1 MASFDSINYSLRP
14 SKTIQRQL
22 VFDGIRMLKIHLN
35 LDQQVFVGFGSIWF
49 TDFVMA
55 HNQLLIKD
63 MYSIESDDIGFRRA
77 LFNAPYSTVSVCHGH
92 SSAILPELNEIPEI
106 RGRPWLVWLDYDY
119 LFDESVRDDIRT
131 VIERAPENTI
141 LLITFNGVEG
151 KYGVSADRPDR
162 LREIFGDLVP
172 DDLSRRACKGERMQ
186 ETLAEFALGA
196 MASLTSE
203 LSRPGGFTPAFR
215 VIYRDTTPM
224 VTVGGVLPA
233 LGAAAISDDFVGKE
247 EWPCLIDEPI
257 IAPHLTVREATVLQS
272 LLPSDSNLSRDA
284 VRELGFD
291 LEPEQIQAFQ
301 KYYKQYP
308 AFAQIVT

>member
-22 VFDGIRMLKIHLN
+22 VFDGIRMLKSHLN
-35 LDQQVFVGFGSIWF
+35 LGQQVFVGFGSIWF

-55 HNQLLIKD
+55 HNQLLIRD

-77 LFNAPYSTVSVCHGH
+77 LFNAPYSTVNVCHGH
-92 SSAILPELNEIPEI
+92 SSTILLELSEKPEI
-106 RGRPWLVWLDYDY
+106 RNRPWLVWLDYDY

-131 VIERAPENTI
+131 VIERSPENTI
-141 LLITFNGVEG
+141 LLVTFNGVEG
-151 KYGVSADRPDR
+151 KYGPTADRRDR

-172 DDLSRRACKGERMQ
+172 DDLPRAACKGERMQ
-186 ETLAEFALGA
+186 ETLADFAMGT

-215 VIYRDTTPM
+215 LIYRDTAAM
-224 VTVGGVLPA
+224 VTVGGILPA
-233 LGAAAISDDFVGKE
+233 LGAAAISADVVKKE
-247 EWPCLIDEPI
+247 EWPCLVDDPI
-257 IAPHLTVREATVLQS
+257 VAPHLTAREATVLQS
-272 LLPSDSNLSRDA
+272 LLPSDVNLSTDTVKR
-284 VRELGFD
+284 LGFD
-291 LEPEQIQAFQ
+291 LELKQIEAFQ
-301 KYYKQYP
+301 NYYKQYP